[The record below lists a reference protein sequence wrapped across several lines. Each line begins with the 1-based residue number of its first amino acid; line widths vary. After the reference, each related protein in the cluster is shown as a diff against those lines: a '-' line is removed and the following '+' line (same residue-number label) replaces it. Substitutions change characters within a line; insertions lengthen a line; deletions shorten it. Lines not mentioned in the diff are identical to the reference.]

1 MIENEYRVIG
11 PPGTGK
17 TTYLSK
23 QISRAL
29 EAKRT
34 PLVTSLTRAA
44 AFQIG
49 SVVEYGWNFQE
60 DQIGTL
66 HAHCFRALGSPP
78 LIAKQ
83 EHLEDWNKFSATANP
98 AWELSANVFSS
109 NKEETSRA
117 GMGDGLYLAYS
128 IMRAKMISSDLWP
141 IEIRSFAG
149 KFSEWKERNNLF
161 DFADLID
168 VCVHDVE
175 FAPFKPDTIFVDEA
189 QDHDRLELTL
199 LRKWAKACD
208 RVIIVGDPDQNL
220 YEFRGAEPDAFYAT
234 EIPKKNT
241 IVLADSYRV
250 PISSHRVA
258 MEMIGRIADRREVK
272 YNAKPIP
279 GEVRRLWVSLK
290 NPHKIVEEAMTFADR
305 GEPTMILASCEYMLA
320 GLIKYL
326 RESGIPFHN
335 PYAPTRGSFNPMG
348 DRNGV
353 TAPQRILALL
363 RSSPKYA
370 GDAARLWTWGE
381 FAAWID
387 PISVDG
393 FLIRGAKKKVADQ
406 GGRNPEQII
415 TGDDLSPLLDKETGI
430 AELTKLEEDPLK
442 WYQSRLN
449 GSRAKSFEF
458 PYSVIERNGVNALTT
473 PPTLIIGTIHS
484 VKGGEAKNVF
494 VFPDLSPEGCDTLAR
509 MPASVYRMFY
519 VALTRTYDR
528 LFLCQNSSS
537 MALKW

>member
-17 TTYLSK
+17 TTFLAK
-23 QISRAL
+23 QIARAL
-29 EAKRT
+29 EKKRT

-60 DQIGTL
+60 EQIGTL

-83 EHLEDWNKFSATANP
+83 EHLDDWNKYSAATNP
-98 AWELSANVFSS
+98 AWELSANVFAS
-109 NKEETSRA
+109 NKEETNRA
-117 GMGDGLYLAYS
+117 GIGDGLYLAYG

-141 IEIRSFAG
+141 IEIRSFAA

-168 VCVHDVE
+168 ICAKDVE
-175 FAPFKPDTIFVDEA
+175 HAPFKPDTIFVDEA
-189 QDHDRLELTL
+189 QDHDRLELSL
-199 LRKWAKACD
+199 LRKWAKHCD
-208 RVIIVGDPDQNL
+208 RVVIVGDPDQNL
-220 YEFRGAEPDAFYAT
+220 YEFRGAEPEAFYAT
-234 EIPKKNT
+234 EIPEKNN
-241 IVLADSYRV
+241 IVLADSWRV
-250 PISSHRVA
+250 PITSHRVA
-258 MEMIGRIADRREVK
+258 MDMIARIQDRRPVE
-272 YNAKPIP
+272 YNPKKEL
-279 GEVRRLWVSLK
+279 GEVRKLWVSLK
-290 NPHKIVEEAMTFADR
+290 NPHKIAEEAMNFADQ
-305 GEPTMILASCEYMLA
+305 GEPTMILASCEYMLG
-320 GLIKYL
+320 GLIKFL

-335 PYAPTRGSFNPMG
+335 PYAPTRGSFNPLG

-353 TAPQRILALL
+353 TAPQRILSLL

-370 GDAARLWTWGE
+370 GKDARLWTWGE
-381 FAAWID
+381 MAAWID
-387 PISVDG
+387 PITVDG
-393 FLIRGAKKKVADQ
+393 FMIRGAKKKVADE
-406 GGRNPEQII
+406 GKKNPEVIVSAAN
-415 TGDDLSPLLDKETGI
+415 LKPLLDKDNGLT
-430 AELTKLEEDPLK
+430 ELAAMEADPLK
-442 WYQSRLN
+442 WYQARLN
-449 GSRAKSFEF
+449 GSRSKSFEF
-458 PYSVIERNGVNALTT
+458 PYSVIERNGVAALTKE
-473 PPTLIIGTIHS
+473 PTLIVGTIHS

-494 VFPDLSPEGCDTLAR
+494 VFPDLSPEGCDTLSR
-509 MPASVYRMFY
+509 SPASVYRMFY